1 MKPTCLYGHEID
13 QDINPL
19 EATLTFAL
27 ALDKDFI
34 GKEAILP
41 AKAKGITRKVVGI
54 ELLDKG
60 IARAGYEVL
69 KEDQVIGY
77 ITTGYMIP
85 GTNKAYALAMLN
97 QGNWE
102 IGTEVLVKIRKNL
115 VPAKVRDKKFLNKKY
130 KK

>member
-1 MKPTCLYGHEID
+1 MPLYGHEID

-34 GKEAILP
+34 GKEATLA

-60 IARAGYEVL
+60 IARR
-69 KEDQVIGY
+69 
-77 ITTGYMIP
+77 
-85 GTNKAYALAMLN
+85 AM
-97 QGNWE
+97 
-102 IGTEVLVKIRKNL
+102 KS
-115 VPAKVRDKKFLNKKY
+115 
-130 KK
+130 